1 MVLGVLLGI
10 VGGVLVVRT
19 AGANVIETFTTPVRS
34 TPVDVTLDL
43 DEGTYVVYEATSRGR
58 GDGFDS
64 TSSQD
69 VTITPE
75 DVLVVDAEG
84 DPVVVEALSFD
95 ETSRPRQPVV
105 HRGCALHRRPGG
117 PHRSRSRALDSKSSW
132 RQGSWV
138 IRTGGR
144 LVGTHRLRGTW
155 SASSVSPAHRRH
167 PSRLEVGPAQ
177 GGTADRSGRCA
188 DRPRAGAGAAARQPG
203 WYDDPRGEA
212 RLRWWDGQQW
222 TEHGSGRGQSPRWA
236 RPSRARR
243 SPSAARGATSRG
255 VVHAARPVHRSRT
268 GSSISRTRRAS
279 RSTARPRTTP
289 ISFGG
294 SGPESAKV
302 KKTATMTAAAAKITR
317 PECATEPTIASR
329 GSPDFS

>member
-58 GDGFDS
+58 GDGFNS

-95 ETSRPRQPVV
+95 ETIDRDNLSFTGAVRFTVDQ
-105 HRGCALHRRPGG
+105 AG
-117 PHRSRSRALDSKSSW
+117 PHQVQVEGAGQQVIVAPGIFGSFGRVVAWLGLIGLGALVGLVGLILLIVGILRGSKSG
-132 RQGSWV
+132 QPKGAPPIAQV
-138 IRTGGR
+138 AAPI
-144 LVGTHRLRGTW
+144 V
-155 SASSVSPAHRRH
+155 PA
-167 PSRLEVGPAQ
+167 PAP
-177 GGTADRSGRCA
+177 A
-188 DRPRAGAGAAARQPG
+188 PLPQPG

-222 TEHGSGRGQSPRWA
+222 TEHGS
-236 RPSRARR
+236 
-243 SPSAARGATSRG
+243 
-255 VVHAARPVHRSRT
+255 
-268 GSSISRTRRAS
+268 
-279 RSTARPRTTP
+279 
-289 ISFGG
+289 F
-294 SGPESAKV
+294 
-302 KKTATMTAAAAKITR
+302 
-317 PECATEPTIASR
+317 
-329 GSPDFS
+329 